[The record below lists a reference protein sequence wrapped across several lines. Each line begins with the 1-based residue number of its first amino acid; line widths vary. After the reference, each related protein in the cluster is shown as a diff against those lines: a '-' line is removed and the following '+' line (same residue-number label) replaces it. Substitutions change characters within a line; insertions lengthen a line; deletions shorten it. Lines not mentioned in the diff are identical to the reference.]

1 MSVSAVVIG
10 GSSRVAGGV
19 TAAHAGSRSSFVA
32 WLGVCLLI
40 LAAPFEAT
48 TPLISFP
55 GQSLSVLE
63 TLLLLAVCAWLAA
76 ALADGPTF
84 RDAVVRVIQ
93 TPLTAPWLVFLL
105 AMLVAALAGVDRINA
120 LHMTARFLLTFLV
133 YIVAVNGVTSVKRM
147 RGVAVAA
154 AIAGTVVAVL
164 AVLEYMNVRPV
175 QELLTVFRPR
185 ISVIGTQVRAGGPF
199 QYPTIASM
207 FLEIVFPLVLGL
219 MLLAIDG
226 GRERTGRSRVIAV
239 GLALAALLISEA
251 VMLTFTRSGLITM
264 AVSLTILG
272 VLRVWLRRFDRGTK
286 MLMAVAAVVVVQ
298 ILMSRSFE
306 SLRLRLTTEGQE
318 AWYQA
323 QFEAPGRISL
333 QTGSIVSL
341 PVTVTNSGLSTW
353 DSQGVVPFR
362 LSYHWLLSNED
373 SIVSWEG
380 LRTEFPR
387 PIPPGG
393 SITMNAD
400 VEAPPEP
407 GDYRLM
413 WDIEQEKRLWF
424 SGEPDAELW
433 TSDASVQGPA
443 VTGRPREPIRP
454 LPRIFSRPGRG
465 ILWAAAFRILA
476 AYPILGVGPD
486 NYRLMYGNYA
496 GIPNFD
502 ERVHSNNMYV
512 EVLVGGGIV
521 GGLAFG
527 WFCWRACRRVVRPV
541 FRPADS
547 NLATLAAAVCAA
559 AAAIAVHGIA
569 DSFLGFTGT
578 YIPIA
583 VVLGLAVA
591 GDALNEADAHRV

>member
-10 GSSRVAGGV
+10 GSSRLEGGV
-19 TAAHAGSRSSFVA
+19 TAAHAESRSSFVA
-32 WLGVCLLI
+32 WLGVCLLM

-55 GQSLSVLE
+55 GQSLSLLE
-63 TLLLLAVCAWLAA
+63 TLLLLAVVAWLAA
-76 ALADGPTF
+76 AIAEGPTV
-84 RDAVVRVIQ
+84 REALVRVTQ
-93 TPLTAPWLVFLL
+93 TPLTVPWLAFLL
-105 AMLVAALAGVDRINA
+105 AMFVAAAAGIDRTNSF
-120 LHMTARFLLTFLV
+120 HMTGRFLLTFFV
-133 YIVAVNGVTSVKRM
+133 YLVAVNGVTSVTRM
-147 RGVAVAA
+147 RGVAMAAAAA
-154 AIAGTVVAVL
+154 AIVVAIL
-164 AVLEYMNVRPV
+164 AVLEYLNVRAV
-175 QELLTVFRPR
+175 QQMLTVFRPR

-207 FLEIVFPLVLGL
+207 FLEIAFPLVLGL

-226 GRERTGRSRVIAV
+226 WRERTGRVMAV

-264 AVSLTILG
+264 AASLTILS

-323 QFEAPGRISL
+323 EFDGPERISV
-333 QTGSIVSL
+333 QTGSVVSL
-341 PVTVTNSGLSTW
+341 PITVRNSGLSTW
-353 DSQGVVPFR
+353 DSRGIVPFR

-373 SIVSWEG
+373 SILSWEG
-380 LRTEFPR
+380 LRSEFPR
-387 PIPPGG
+387 PIGPGE
-393 SITMNAD
+393 SVTMNVD

-433 TSDASVQGPA
+433 TSDATVSGPA
-443 VTGRPREPIRP
+443 IAGPREPIRP
-454 LPRIFSRPGRG
+454 LPRIVGRPGRA
-465 ILWAAAFRILA
+465 ILWGAAARILA
-476 AYPILGVGPD
+476 AYPVLGVGPD
-486 NYRLMYGNYA
+486 NYRLIYGQYA

-502 ERVHSNNMYV
+502 ERVHSNNMYI
-512 EVLVGGGIV
+512 EVLVGGGLV
-521 GGLAFG
+521 GGLVFG

-541 FRPADS
+541 FRPSDPR
-547 NLATLAAAVCAA
+547 LATLAAAVCAA
-559 AAAIAVHGIA
+559 AAAIAVHGLA

-578 YIPIA
+578 YISIA

-591 GDALNEADAHRV
+591 GDTLNEADAHRV